1 MNVSDGFTNIGYP
14 RVSHSRLHQV
24 DGAPAFFTSL
34 PGVPQGD
41 ADVHAAAL
49 DEFVPSCGLS
59 HAPTLALQVHL
70 LAETGDGNRQ
80 FSGLQ
85 WHNVANLG

>member
-1 MNVSDGFTNIGYP
+1 M
-14 RVSHSRLHQV
+14 
-24 DGAPAFFTSL
+24 
-34 PGVPQGD
+34 VPQGD

-70 LAETGDGNRQ
+70 LAETGDGNRH
-80 FSGLQ
+80 FLGGYLG
-85 WHNVANLG
+85 HDVANLG